1 MNSNNNKILKALHT
15 SGKNFRMNLHS
26 IKKNK
31 KTQKQN
37 LRTKKKATFLPK
49 FYALTNGIKK
59 KQC

>member
-26 IKKNK
+26 IKKKQK

-37 LRTKKKATFLPK
+37 LRTKK
-49 FYALTNGIKK
+49 IKK
-59 KQC
+59 KKKKKQPSCQNSML